1 MSKRL
6 YSIISNVM
14 DIPISEINDES
25 SPESIESW
33 DSFNSYVL
41 LDELETEFK
50 TEFSI
55 DEVVETKNVAD
66 IKKYLKK
73 NAYKTFTQNIKIL
86 KNSSYKGVPQFR
98 DQISAF
104 VDAVTGGTKNIVSA
118 IDGCNTVAVCCAAI
132 ESLKTS
138 KPTKVHNY

>member
-6 YSIISNVM
+6 YSIISKVM
-14 DIPISEINDES
+14 DVPISEINDES

-73 NAYKTFTQNIKIL
+73 H
-86 KNSSYKGVPQFR
+86 G
-98 DQISAF
+98 
-104 VDAVTGGTKNIVSA
+104 
-118 IDGCNTVAVCCAAI
+118 I
-132 ESLKTS
+132 EL
-138 KPTKVHNY
+138 ND

>member
-6 YSIISNVM
+6 YSIIPKVM

-73 NAYKTFTQNIKIL
+73 HGIKL
-86 KNSSYKGVPQFR
+86 N
-98 DQISAF
+98 D
-104 VDAVTGGTKNIVSA
+104 
-118 IDGCNTVAVCCAAI
+118 
-132 ESLKTS
+132 
-138 KPTKVHNY
+138 

>member
-6 YSIISNVM
+6 YSIISKVM

-55 DEVVETKNVAD
+55 DEVVETKYVAD

-73 NAYKTFTQNIKIL
+73 H
-86 KNSSYKGVPQFR
+86 G
-98 DQISAF
+98 
-104 VDAVTGGTKNIVSA
+104 
-118 IDGCNTVAVCCAAI
+118 I
-132 ESLKTS
+132 EL
-138 KPTKVHNY
+138 NG

>member
-66 IKKYLKK
+66 IKIFKK
-73 NAYKTFTQNIKIL
+73 TWN
-86 KNSSYKGVPQFR
+86 
-98 DQISAF
+98 
-104 VDAVTGGTKNIVSA
+104 
-118 IDGCNTVAVCCAAI
+118 
-132 ESLKTS
+132 
-138 KPTKVHNY
+138 